1 MVLSLQA
8 VLRFCLCDPLVSH
21 WITITAQGSLHK
33 CSSLFQAKTH
43 DLVPSPQ
50 VYLKNFTGLTRTPIV
65 CICRLF
71 LNSKMCMCVGSFSLI
86 YTVYST
92 DFAIFSSQEIS
103 ASAVSTRVLQNY
115 HSCVRRIDITFTT
128 PGSEGEFVFS
138 FTDHFTL
145 HSILNQ
151 ISCFHSTFHL

>member
-1 MVLSLQA
+1 MLSLQA

-71 LNSKMCMCVGSFSLI
+71 LNSKMCICVGSFSLI

-92 DFAIFSSQEIS
+92 DFAIFNSQEIS

-115 HSCVRRIDITFTT
+115 FLSLIISLFIPYLIKFHASIPHFICEN
-128 PGSEGEFVFS
+128 PVF
-138 FTDHFTL
+138 L
-145 HSILNQ
+145 
-151 ISCFHSTFHL
+151 